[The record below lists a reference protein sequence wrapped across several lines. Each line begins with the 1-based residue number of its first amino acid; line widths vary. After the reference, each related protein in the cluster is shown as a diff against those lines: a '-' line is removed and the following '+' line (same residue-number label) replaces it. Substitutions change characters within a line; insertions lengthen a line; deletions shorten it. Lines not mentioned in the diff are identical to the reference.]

1 MPRLSNT
8 GRSAGPQTMGKINAT
23 VAQIWDSEAAVQ
35 TRNRVGNTKANWTHS
50 CSGTVEKP
58 PVYAINCV
66 KGGRFGLFTTDKGEK
81 TIIRAGDKSI
91 DDLEA
96 AGFKIEWL

>member
-1 MPRLSNT
+1 MPRLST
-8 GRSAGPQTMGKINAT
+8 AGRSAGPSKMGRVNAT
-23 VAQIWDSEAAVQ
+23 VSQIWDSSAAVQ
-35 TRNRVGNTKANWTHS
+35 TRNRVGNTKANWTNS

-58 PVYAINCV
+58 PAYAINCA
-66 KGGRFGLFTTDKGEK
+66 KGGRFGLFTADKGEK

-96 AGFKIEWL
+96 AGFTVEWL